1 MCYVCINRGCEM
13 IGMLVCRLFR
23 FNHRLTAIK
32 KAELT
37 TSTGTLIPRYQ
48 DCPEHVTDSESR
60 LLSAACVLFVG
71 TEEVHYLHNVCWK
84 GTFGNMKCDVMMTRV
99 MLKVAR

>member
-1 MCYVCINRGCEM
+1 MSFVPIQSPTDCDQESRADHKHGY
-13 IGMLVCRLFR
+13 LD
-23 FNHRLTAIK
+23 TY
-32 KAELT
+32 
-37 TSTGTLIPRYQ
+37 RYQ

-84 GTFGNMKCDVMMTRV
+84 GTFGNMKCDVMLTRV